1 MEAPADFTLRAF
13 FLSVIVCFGHSMMS
27 VKKESREAD
36 FFKTMSGDLVN
47 PFSRQKK
54 WSQQQDFS
62 YL

>member
-1 MEAPADFTLRAF
+1 
-13 FLSVIVCFGHSMMS
+13 MMS

-36 FFKTMSGDLVN
+36 FFKTTSDDVVN
-47 PFSRQKK
+47 PFPRQKK